1 MLKYVC
7 EKNDRMVCFVCMN
20 YGGDNKFFT
29 FVLVYFLVAMLALFI
44 LYGAIM
50 KVACA
55 QQAKD
60 KKQREAFEALAK
72 SSANVTATL
81 SQSSAPVNNQSAPR
95 NNESNRQMR
104 VIIGYIFIVATFC
117 CTYVYA
123 NAMMHVR
130 SRLDYCE
137 MGYSN
142 TSFFYCFLY
151 SSIVLQNFNAVCNPM
166 VYSYCLS
173 HFRQAFKRNIVEIFT
188 CCRSDGSQTQSE
200 ARTSIL
206 LDVPDESRNHKKRS
220 GGSASSMMINGSQYG
235 YSPIKPVSSSC
246 M

>member
-1 MLKYVC
+1 
-7 EKNDRMVCFVCMN
+7 
-20 YGGDNKFFT
+20 
-29 FVLVYFLVAMLALFI
+29 MLALFI

-72 SSANVTATL
+72 SSANVTAAL
-81 SQSSAPVNNQSAPR
+81 SQSNPPTVNNQSAPR

-130 SRLDYCE
+130 SRLDYCD
-137 MGYSN
+137 MGFSN

-151 SSIVLQNFNAVCNPM
+151 SSIVLQNFNAVCNPI

-188 CCRSDGSQTQSE
+188 CCRSDVSQTQSE
-200 ARTSIL
+200 TRPSIL
-206 LDVPDESRNHKKRS
+206 LDVPDETRNHKKRS
-220 GGSASSMMINGSQYG
+220 GGGSSLLSNGSHNG
-235 YSPIKPVSSSC
+235 YSPIKVVTSSC